1 MRRPII
7 TRRTELLEKLVSAKF
22 AEQFSVNF
30 AKQFS
35 VNIVEQI
42 FL

>member
-22 AEQFSVNF
+22 AKQFSVNF
-30 AKQFS
+30 AKQVS
-35 VNIVEQI
+35 ENTSGQI
-42 FL
+42 L